1 MRYAYEKIIPG
12 SDRSFHTVDQVGSVI
27 ECVFHV
33 HPEYELT
40 YIASSYGTRFIGD
53 NIGMFDVGDL
63 ALIGPMVPH
72 HYYNS
77 PRESK
82 SESWGHARVIQFKED
97 FAGPRLFDL
106 AEMHKIRQ
114 MLKQSAFG
122 LTFSMETS
130 QRAQPLIRDIF
141 ESTGPQRIIL
151 LLQLLALLSET
162 EYHCLSSISGEKLE
176 VKPDHRMNG
185 ILRYINEHLAAG
197 QPVTLE
203 KAAAKACMNPQSFS
217 RYFRKTTCK
226 CFIDYINEIKIGKA
240 CHLLINTDKTIAEVC
255 YDSGFSNLSN
265 FNRHFLKVKK
275 MSPKHYRGTYSA
287 IAAPVNS
294 RRHEPVPPMKD
305 WSPRIK

>member
-12 SDRSFHTVDQVGSVI
+12 TDRSFHTIDQVGSVI
-27 ECVFHV
+27 ACVFHV

-40 YIASSYGTRFIGD
+40 YIESSYGTRFIGD
-53 NIGMFDVGDL
+53 NIGMFDAGDL

-77 PRESK
+77 PLDSTSDR
-82 SESWGHARVIQFKED
+82 WGHAKVIQFKDD
-97 FAGPRLFDL
+97 FAGSRLFDL
-106 AEMHKIRQ
+106 PEMHKIRQ

-122 LTFSMETS
+122 LTFPREMS
-130 QRAQPLIRDIF
+130 QTARELIRELF
-141 ESTGPQRIIL
+141 ASKGPRRIIL
-151 LLQLLALLSET
+151 LLELLEQLSKSD
-162 EYHCLSSISGEKLE
+162 YRCLSTISGEELE

-185 ILRYINEHLAAG
+185 ILRYINEHLATG

-203 KAAAKACMNPQSFS
+203 KVAAKACMNPQSFS

-275 MSPKHYRGTYSA
+275 MSPKQYRGSYSSV
-287 IAAPVNS
+287 AAPVD
-294 RRHEPVPPMKD
+294 RK
-305 WSPRIK
+305 K